1 MQVLGLSA
9 LHAANNL
16 LQGPYYQDFTNVIHA
31 IDEHERA
38 ASTAVASTTR
48 TQGTDVLLGYI
59 SIQVMGMVLSQH
71 GVQLLDAVMVAVRE
85 VLQAEQGFLC
95 HANSHCFALRSLHG
109 MWWSSLLKSS
119 LLKSPRVA
127 IALRKPRSLPQAAHK
142 GQLFHGQKKVEP
154 RLGTEAPAAHRA

>member
-1 MQVLGLSA
+1 MQVSGLSA

-85 VLQAEQGFLC
+85 VPQAEQGFLC